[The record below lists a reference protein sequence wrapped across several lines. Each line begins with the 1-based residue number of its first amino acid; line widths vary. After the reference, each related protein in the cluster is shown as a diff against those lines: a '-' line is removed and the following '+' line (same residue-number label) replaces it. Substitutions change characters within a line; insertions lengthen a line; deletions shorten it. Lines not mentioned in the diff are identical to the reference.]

1 MSTYEDKVARLD
13 ELRDLQT
20 DHELALDA
28 IISEIEDLEYE
39 IEQENEAE
47 YPYGWSE
54 VEADDNRQRAA
65 DMNATLRD
73 IGGTWL

>member
-1 MSTYEDKVARLD
+1 MRTYEDKIARLD

-39 IEQENEAE
+39 IEQEGE
-47 YPYGWSE
+47 SE
-54 VEADDNRQRAA
+54 WDEWRADDNAQRA
-65 DMNATLRD
+65 DDLNATLRD
-73 IGGTWL
+73 IGGGL

>member
-1 MSTYEDKVARLD
+1 MSIEDKQARLD

-28 IISEIEDLEYE
+28 IHSEIEDLEYE
-39 IEQENEAE
+39 IEEANEQAWL
-47 YPYGWSE
+47 GWNEDRRS
-54 VEADDNRQRAA
+54 DDHDRAA

-73 IGGTWL
+73 IGSWT